1 MSVPPDLT
9 QIPNLDSTSPPG
21 YLIASSHLP
30 QTNSGPC
37 PPSLPL
43 FAKSGNPDPY
53 SRVPFHGLSDD
64 DYASKQRE
72 KTEFWKTKTGPL
84 WSILSPKVTFFCLES
99 HGTVTVQPHNSRET
113 SRDLYQSFLG
123 QQFRAGSKRWR
134 EVGVHTSE
142 AERLRVLITHP
153 QQSQCWGTRR
163 A

>member
-9 QIPNLDSTSPPG
+9 QIPNLDSISPPG

-53 SRVPFHGLSDD
+53 SHVPFHGLGDD

-72 KTEFWKTKTGPL
+72 KIEF
-84 WSILSPKVTFFCLES
+84 
-99 HGTVTVQPHNSRET
+99 
-113 SRDLYQSFLG
+113 
-123 QQFRAGSKRWR
+123 
-134 EVGVHTSE
+134 
-142 AERLRVLITHP
+142 
-153 QQSQCWGTRR
+153 
-163 A
+163 